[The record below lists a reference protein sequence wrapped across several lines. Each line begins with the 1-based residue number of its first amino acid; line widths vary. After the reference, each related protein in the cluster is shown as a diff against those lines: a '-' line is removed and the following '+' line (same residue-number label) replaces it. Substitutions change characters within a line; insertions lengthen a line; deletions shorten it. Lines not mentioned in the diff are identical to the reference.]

1 MKKTNDKLRVVIA
14 VTESSSLPALW
25 RAAMKL
31 MSESPAELMAVFLD
45 DDRWRRAASLPFTR
59 EISRIGGTVANFTV
73 RRAEQ
78 VNKDA
83 ITQMRHRIEQL
94 ASKADLGLEFEVL
107 PESDQ
112 KRIKEL
118 VGTGQNVLVAPSFI
132 TTRPIYAR
140 LTRLDCRILLIET
153 TEENQQNHRA
163 DGPEK
168 TKQAY
173 LR

>member
-1 MKKTNDKLRVVIA
+1 MKKTNDRLRVVIA

-31 MSESPAELMAVFLD
+31 MSESPAELVAVFLD
-45 DDRWRRAASLPFTR
+45 DDRWQRAASLPFTY
-59 EISRIGGTVANFTV
+59 EISRIGGAVADFTV
-73 RRAEQ
+73 QRAEQ

-83 ITQMRHRIEQL
+83 ITRMQHRIEQL

-112 KRIKEL
+112 NRIKEL
-118 VGTGQNVLVAPSFI
+118 IGTGHNVLIAPSVI

-153 TEENQQNHRA
+153 TAEPPKASR
-163 DGPEK
+163 
-168 TKQAY
+168 AY

>member
-1 MKKTNDKLRVVIA
+1 MKKTNDRLRVVIA

-31 MSESPAELMAVFLD
+31 MSNSPAEIVAVFLD

-59 EISRIGGTVANFTV
+59 EISRIGGAVAEFTV
-73 RRAEQ
+73 QRAKQ
-78 VNKDA
+78 VNEDA
-83 ITQMRHRIEQL
+83 ITQMQRRIERL
-94 ASKADLGLEFEVL
+94 ASKADLGLEFEVV

-118 VGTGQNVLVAPSFI
+118 VGTGRNVLVAPSVI
-132 TTRPIYAR
+132 TTWPIYAR

-153 TEENQQNHRA
+153 TEEPPKASR
-163 DGPEK
+163 
-168 TKQAY
+168 TY